1 MKFLKGGLI
10 LLNICSLSLALDGST
25 QSITDKDTLEQL
37 SELQSYLTDD
47 QLLPPKKGLK
57 TVVVQYYSSENELSG
72 IMMCSV
78 VQDGFSLIITGY
90 DGKITLRIKCYF
102 GLNEEEIPM
111 TKYVLTGVDVFSHY
125 GLYSDTT
132 AEIDSSVVVDGD
144 LQVSANSKVG
154 GDLQVDGTITKKVG
168 SSYVEIPT
176 KTIYQHL
183 IVLSGTTTKVVLKL
197 LCNVETRMTTMSD
210 VIALINEL
218 YNDHGHSGSYPMT
231 IDCNGYFVGNNST
244 KTIVQLIFDG
254 AICSYEVLAD
264 DFTSESIDDAST
276 VFDTIGQISTVD
288 DTVYRLN

>member
-1 MKFLKGGLI
+1 MQVLKGGII
-10 LLNICSLSLALDGST
+10 LLNLCAMSLALDGTS
-25 QSITDKDTLEQL
+25 QNITNKDVLEQL
-37 SELQSYLTDD
+37 SELQMYINGDTSKS
-47 QLLPPKKGLK
+47 PKVGYKPVL
-57 TVVVQYYSSENELSG
+57 VQYRSNTEGFSG
-72 IMMCSV
+72 IILC
-78 VQDGFSLIITGY
+78 SLISEATDIQIIGCDGRIT
-90 DGKITLRIKCYF
+90 IEINCSF
-102 GLNEEEIPM
+102 AQNEEEIPM
-111 TKYVLTGVDVFSHY
+111 TPFVLNSATVTSSLGV
-125 GLYSDTT
+125 
-132 AEIDSSVVVDGD
+132 SSLGNVVAVNDIIT
-144 LQVSANSKVG
+144 
-154 GDLQVDGTITKKVG
+154 DGTIYKKIG

-183 IVLSGTTTKVVLKL
+183 IVLSGTTSKVVIKL

-218 YNDHGHSGSYPMT
+218 YNDQGHSGSYPMT

-276 VFDTIGQISTVD
+276 VFDTLGQISTVD